1 MSIPSIS
8 LDHKTISY
16 KKLLWIG
23 MISILAF
30 GNVFLAVK
38 YFAVQGELQAAQEE
52 ISQREVNA
60 DIVSFTKLF
69 ISRVLKAEA
78 EIDFETRLQLET
90 AVRNLG
96 DEEILT
102 QWQKFIGAKT
112 EAEAQGEVKNL
123 LDTLVS
129 KIKVQ

>member
-16 KKLLWIG
+16 RKLLWIG
-23 MISILAF
+23 MISILVF
-30 GNVFLAVK
+30 GNAFLAVK
-38 YFAVQGELQAAQEE
+38 YFAAQAELQAAHEE
-52 ISQREVNA
+52 ISQRKVNA
-60 DIVSFTKLF
+60 DIVNFAKLF

-96 DEEILT
+96 DEEILA

-112 EAEAQGEVKNL
+112 EIEAQGEVKNL

-129 KIKVQ
+129 KIKIQ